1 MNKYEFLNFC
11 KEPSKIEANQYSEI
25 NSVVQEFPYFN
36 VAHVLSSIASK
47 KKYFTIKTPEIS
59 KTSVYI
65 ASNKSFF
72 TLLHPNLEIKIHPE
86 SERVIEKQITP
97 SIVHEEVKIEKEKI
111 DEVIDEVNVEPINI
125 KVESIETKTD
135 TKSNNESQIQE
146 NPLDILKARLAEI
159 QKENQKE
166 EPKSQEEI
174 TKPKKIKKTSI
185 DSLVDTFTNNPPKIQ
200 VSKEVKE
207 DDKTRIM
214 AEKSLLEP
222 EDVSSETLAKIYVK
236 QGHFDKALK
245 IYNGLLLKNPEKSI
259 YFASLIEDVKKLK
272 NKSKK

>member
-1 MNKYEFLNFC
+1 M
-11 KEPSKIEANQYSEI
+11 
-25 NSVVQEFPYFN
+25 
-36 VAHVLSSIASK
+36 
-47 KKYFTIKTPEIS
+47 
-59 KTSVYI
+59 
-65 ASNKSFF
+65 
-72 TLLHPNLEIKIHPE
+72 
-86 SERVIEKQITP
+86 
-97 SIVHEEVKIEKEKI
+97 
-111 DEVIDEVNVEPINI
+111 
-125 KVESIETKTD
+125 
-135 TKSNNESQIQE
+135 
-146 NPLDILKARLAEI
+146 
-159 QKENQKE
+159 
-166 EPKSQEEI
+166 
-174 TKPKKIKKTSI
+174 
-185 DSLVDTFTNNPPKIQ
+185 DTFTNNPPKIQ